1 MLRGSLGY
9 EMIQLS
15 PAICRFCR
23 ILVIGLLMLG
33 MGGLFSGCASTIRFS
48 ITADDQTN
56 KTTPVYVVV
65 RSVDGQTFLAEHY
78 NAVAEKVFQNEPDET
93 ILERTIIFPNQTEVI
108 QIEQPETG
116 NLGVYVLFSEPGEN
130 WRIPLQAP
138 FPQEV
143 LISLGKNQIR
153 RVQIRR

>member
-1 MLRGSLGY
+1 MSR
-9 EMIQLS
+9 LS
-15 PAICRFCR
+15 PTLLRFVRIIAATAI
-23 ILVIGLLMLG
+23 IWGLSG
-33 MGGLFSGCASTIRFS
+33 VVAGCASNIRFS

-56 KTTPVYVVV
+56 KATPVYVVV

-78 NAVAEKVFQNEPDET
+78 NAVAEKVFQNKPDET

-108 QIEQPETG
+108 QIEHPESG

-130 WRIPLQAP
+130 WRIPLQSP

>member
-1 MLRGSLGY
+1 MRKLSRTIRRLSRTLGV
-9 EMIQLS
+9 S
-15 PAICRFCR
+15 
-23 ILVIGLLMLG
+23 LLMLG
-33 MGGLFSGCASTIRFS
+33 MSGAFVGCASTIRFS
-48 ITADDQTN
+48 ISADEQTN

-78 NAVAEKVFQNEPDET
+78 NAVAEKVFQNTPDET
-93 ILERTIIFPNQTEVI
+93 ILERKIIFPNQTEVI
-108 QIEQPETG
+108 QIEQPESG
-116 NLGVYVLFSEPGEN
+116 NLGIYVLFSEPGEN